1 MLSLAADVNRYYWMR
16 YASERAT
23 NVVVKDEKVKI
34 SRGDLFG
41 VREMRGKDF
50 DEIMLITGQTFR
62 LSIPKSELLMNRA
75 KEFRGAVRIK
85 APVKA
90 APKPA
95 KKVAAAKPK
104 AKTVISPTLKERA
117 VSPTGKNP
125 NEKKYLAL
133 MKKVGGHKTSH
144 IAAAMDMLKD
154 DAERLDFKQWVLTK
168 LERGTEKYGKVLAMS
183 VKRKAQGP
191 KIIVSPAQKSRVTK
205 LIQHQ
210 PVGKQPMLKLS
221 EIEMPTIDDFTDH
234 ELPEE
239 FRQYVKVSQSA
250 TTVANTGV

>member
-1 MLSLAADVNRYYWMR
+1 MISNSATAPDKYYWMR
-16 YASERAT
+16 YSIDRAINLAVGDERIKI
-23 NVVVKDEKVKI
+23 VK
-34 SRGDLFG
+34 GDLFG
-41 VREMRGKDF
+41 VREVRGKDF

-85 APVKA
+85 ASVKA

-104 AKTVISPTLKERA
+104 AKTVISPALKERA

-125 NEKKYLAL
+125 NEKKYLGL
-133 MKKVGGHKTSH
+133 MKKVGGHKLSH
-144 IAAAMDMLKD
+144 IVAAMDLLGD
-154 DAERLDFKQWVLTK
+154 DAERIDFKAWVLTK
-168 LERGTEKYGKVLAMS
+168 LQRGTNKYGEVLKLSA
-183 VKRKAQGP
+183 KRVAKGP
-191 KIIVSPAQKSRVTK
+191 KILVSPTQKSRVTK

-210 PVGKQPMLKLS
+210 PLGKQPMLKLS

-234 ELPEE
+234 ELPAE
-239 FRQYVKVSQSA
+239 FRQYVKVSHSSPA
-250 TTVANTGV
+250 KA

>member
-1 MLSLAADVNRYYWMR
+1 MFSLSATANPARYYWMR

-23 NVVVKDEKVKI
+23 NVVVSDGKVKI

-41 VREMRGKDF
+41 VREIRGKDF
-50 DEIMLITGQTFR
+50 DEVVLITGQTFR
-62 LSIPKSELLMNRA
+62 LSIPKSELLMNRG
-75 KEFRGAVRIK
+75 KEYRGAIRLKLAAK
-85 APVKA
+85 APAKVQKMA
-90 APKPA
+90 A
-95 KKVAAAKPK
+95 KKV
-104 AKTVISPTLKERA
+104 V
-117 VSPTGKNP
+117 VSPTIKQRAVTPTGKHP

-144 IAAAMDMLKD
+144 IAAAMDLLKD

-183 VKRKAQGP
+183 VKRKVAGP

-210 PVGKQPMLKLS
+210 PIGKQPMLKLS

-250 TTVANTGV
+250 TQEI

>member
-1 MLSLAADVNRYYWMR
+1 MFSLSATANPARYYWMR

-23 NVVVKDEKVKI
+23 NVVVSDGKVKI

-41 VREMRGKDF
+41 VREIRGKDF
-50 DEIMLITGQTFR
+50 DEVMLITGQTFR
-62 LSIPKSELLMNRA
+62 LSIPKSELLMNRG
-75 KEFRGAVRIK
+75 KEYRGAVRLKPASK
-85 APVKA
+85 AKTPA
-90 APKPA
+90 KPQKTA
-95 KKVAAAKPK
+95 KKV
-104 AKTVISPTLKERA
+104 V
-117 VSPTGKNP
+117 VSPTIKQRSVTPSGKHP

-144 IAAAMDMLKD
+144 IASAMDMLKD

-183 VKRKAQGP
+183 VKRKAPGP
-191 KIIVSPAQKSRVTK
+191 KIIVSPAQKSRITK

-210 PVGKQPMLKLS
+210 PIGKQPMLKLS

-239 FRQYVKVSQSA
+239 FRQYVRVSHSSA
-250 TTVANTGV
+250 PKA

>member
-1 MLSLAADVNRYYWMR
+1 MISTSANVDRYYWMR

-85 APVKA
+85 VPVKA

-95 KKVAAAKPK
+95 KRAVTAKPK

-125 NEKKYLAL
+125 NEKKYLGL
-133 MKKVGGHKTSH
+133 MKKVGGHKLSH
-144 IAAAMDMLKD
+144 IVAAMDLLGD
-154 DAERLDFKQWVLTK
+154 DAERIDFKAWVLTK
-168 LERGTEKYGKVLAMS
+168 LQRGTNKYGEVLKLSA
-183 VKRKAQGP
+183 KRVAKGP
-191 KIIVSPAQKSRVTK
+191 KILVSPTQKSRVTK

-210 PVGKQPMLKLS
+210 PLGKQPMLKLS

-234 ELPEE
+234 ELPAE
-239 FRQYVKVSQSA
+239 FRQYVKVSHSSPA
-250 TTVANTGV
+250 KA

>member
-1 MLSLAADVNRYYWMR
+1 MLSTSAANADRYYWMR

-23 NVVVKDEKVKI
+23 NVVVRDEKVKI

-41 VREMRGKDF
+41 VRELRGKDF
-50 DEIMLITGQTFR
+50 DEVMLITGQTLR
-62 LSIPKSELLMNRA
+62 LSIPKSELLMNRG
-75 KEFRGAVRIK
+75 KEYRGAVRLK
-85 APVKA
+85 LEAKTKV
-90 APKPA
+90 PA
-95 KKVAAAKPK
+95 KVQKTAMKKV
-104 AKTVISPTLKERA
+104 V
-117 VSPTGKNP
+117 VSPTIKQRTVTPSGKHQ

-144 IAAAMDMLKD
+144 IVAAMDLLKD

-183 VKRKAQGP
+183 VKRKAAGP

-210 PVGKQPMLKLS
+210 PIGKQPMLKLS